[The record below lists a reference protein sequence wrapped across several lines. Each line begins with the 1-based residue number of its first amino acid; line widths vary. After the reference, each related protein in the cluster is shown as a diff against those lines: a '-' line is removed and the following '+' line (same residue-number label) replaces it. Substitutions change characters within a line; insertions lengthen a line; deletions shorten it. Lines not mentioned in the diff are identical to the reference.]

1 MDVYFYNLNKRKNST
16 KVPTGTGDKKTVKL
30 KDNTDFDNPV
40 FIMNS
45 NVTGYNYASWNG
57 AYYFIVGRKYIG
69 NELFEIT
76 MEVDALATH
85 ASEIKASTQYVI
97 RSSVSPDY
105 TLIDTFYPTF
115 YKPTIIQQ
123 AGSSFALDSTGSYVL
138 ITKSADGI
146 EYFGVSQSQLGN
158 LFHTLML
165 EKQENL
171 WDKVADIGQAL
182 GPAFLNV
189 TDYIIGCKWIP
200 FPLQGGTGK
209 QITLGAWDSGIYA
222 IKYSEVL
229 EIQNTSQSFS
239 LTKFTGTKEFMNS
252 SSFYRVTVYI
262 PGCGETPIDIAK
274 CGANVTVNY
283 KIDCLGNILCTI
295 SSGGNN
301 LTRVSGS
308 LGREV
313 PLSASVGVASGVS
326 KIGAGVGALITAG
339 VGVAT
344 GGIGV
349 AAAAG
354 LAGGGLA
361 SIGSGAQTM
370 VADVATKGSIDSYA
384 IGPSSLQMFLTE
396 YKYDIP
402 TQNGTING
410 YPCMKTL
417 TLSSDGFYQCKD
429 PQVDFGEDL
438 YIKDKIIE
446 YMQGGFYIE

>member
-1 MDVYFYNLNKRKNST
+1 M
-16 KVPTGTGDKKTVKL
+16 
-30 KDNTDFDNPV
+30 
-40 FIMNS
+40 
-45 NVTGYNYASWNG
+45 
-57 AYYFIVGRKYIG
+57 
-69 NELFEIT
+69 
-76 MEVDALATH
+76 
-85 ASEIKASTQYVI
+85 
-97 RSSVSPDY
+97 
-105 TLIDTFYPTF
+105 IDTFYPTF

-123 AGSSFALDSTGSYVL
+123 AGNSFALDSTGSFVL

-146 EYFGVSQSQLGN
+146 EYFGVSQSQLST

-171 WDKVADIGQAL
+171 WDKVSDIGQAL

-229 EIQNTSQSFS
+229 EIQNTSQSFP
-239 LTKFTGTKEFMNS
+239 LTKFSDTKEFMNS
-252 SSFYRVTVYI
+252 SGFYRVTVYI

-274 CGANVTVNY
+274 CGNDVTVNY

-295 SSGGNN
+295 RSGGNN

-326 KIGAGVGALITAG
+326 KIGAGVGALISAG
-339 VGVAT
+339 IGIAT
-344 GGIGV
+344 GGMSGV
-349 AAAAG
+349 AAAG
-354 LAGGGLA
+354 LAGGGIA
-361 SIGSGAQTM
+361 GIGSGAQTM

-384 IGPSSLQMFLTE
+384 IGPGSLQMFLTE

-402 TQNGTING
+402 SQNGTING

-429 PQVDFGEDL
+429 PQVDFGDDL
-438 YIKDKIIE
+438 FQKDKIIS
-446 YMQGGFYIE
+446 YMTEGFYIE